1 MKTLLKLA
9 LTFALLTITSLASAW
24 WNPFSTSNNLDNP
37 YKGQWYDLDKWLKE
51 VKNTVT
57 WIETNRSFSDY
68 IQDVV
73 VYLLGFVTIIA
84 IIYMIYWGIILM
96 TSAWDEEK
104 VKKTKSIITYVIIWI
119 FVIWLA
125 YSLVAWIFGVFIN
138 A

>member
-1 MKTLLKLA
+1 MKILLRLIIA
-9 LTFALLTITSLASAW
+9 LSLMFLTSVTSSAW
-24 WNPFSTSNNLDNP
+24 DPFSNNTNSDNP
-37 YKGQWYDLDKWLKE
+37 YTGQWYNLDAWLDE
-51 VKNTVT
+51 VKGTVD
-57 WIETNRSFSDY
+57 WIETNRFFSEY

-84 IIYMIYWGIILM
+84 IIYMIYWGIIMM

-119 FVIWLA
+119 CVIWLA
-125 YSLVAWIFGVFIN
+125 YSIVAWLFDVFTN